1 MKSLVIDAAM
11 VDMHPYPVA
20 PERITPGTVTTA
32 NRIYEREDGGE
43 SGAVWEMTP
52 GVLEGV
58 KGEETFVIVS
68 GRATIEFED
77 GRVSEIGPGSV
88 GVIVGDDVAR
98 WIVHETLRKVVVRR
112 AP

>member
-1 MKSLVIDAAM
+1 MKSLVIDPTT

-20 PERITPGTVTTA
+20 PERITLGTETTA
-32 NRIYEREDGGE
+32 NVIYERENGGE
-43 SGAVWEMTP
+43 IGAVWEMTP

-58 KGEETFVIVS
+58 KGEETFVVVS
-68 GRATIEFED
+68 GRATVEFED

-98 WIVHETLRKVVVRR
+98 WTVHETLRKVVVRR
-112 AP
+112 VR